1 MKGKWKHHSGFVKEM
16 LGIEKD
22 ISVERAREI
31 QRNDSKR
38 NKKRTIIVK
47 FLNSKDSSGILNTY
61 KGTKLW

>member
-1 MKGKWKHHSGFVKEM
+1 MKEM

-31 QRNDSKR
+31 QRNDNKR

-61 KGTKLW
+61 KGTKL

>member
-1 MKGKWKHHSGFVKEM
+1 M

-31 QRNDSKR
+31 QRIDSKR

-47 FLNSKDSSGILNTY
+47 FLNFKDSSGILNTY
-61 KGTKLW
+61 KGTKL